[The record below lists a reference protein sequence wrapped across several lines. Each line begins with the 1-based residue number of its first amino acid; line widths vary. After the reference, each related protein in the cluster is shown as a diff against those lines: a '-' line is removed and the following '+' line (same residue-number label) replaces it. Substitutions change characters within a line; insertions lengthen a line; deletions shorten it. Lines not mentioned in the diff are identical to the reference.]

1 MRAVVFDCDGVLVDS
16 EPLSDASWAGALA
29 DHGYIMTE
37 QDIVAVRGTS
47 EADCYRYFA
56 LRAQLPEQDEMQA
69 EVDTRR
75 LAGYSNLESFGDAA
89 ATVPELALYGIPLGV
104 ASSSRGKHLRRKLEL
119 VGLAR
124 YFEVVVGGDEV
135 PAGKPAPD
143 VYLAAAAGLGVDPH
157 ECLAVEDSVNGADA
171 AVAAGMRVVCVAR
184 HGTTVGTHPTV
195 DTLDAN
201 LIMTWLGLK

>member
-1 MRAVVFDCDGVLVDS
+1 MKAVVFDCDGVLVDS

-29 DHGYIMTE
+29 GHGYVMTSE
-37 QDIVAVRGTS
+37 DIVAVRGTS

-56 LRAQLPEQDEMQA
+56 VRAELPARAEMQA
-69 EVDTRR
+69 EVDARR
-75 LAGYSNLESFGDAA
+75 LAGYPDLAAFGDAA
-89 ATVPELALYGIPLGV
+89 TTVPELAFHGIPLAV
-104 ASSSRGKHLRRKLEL
+104 ASSSRGEHLRHKLRL
-119 VGLAR
+119 VGLGR

-143 VYLAAAAGLGVDPH
+143 VYLAAAAGLGFDPRD
-157 ECLAVEDSVNGADA
+157 CLAVEDSANGADA

-184 HGTTVGTHPTV
+184 YGTTVGTHPTV

-201 LIMTWLGLK
+201 LIMTWLGLE